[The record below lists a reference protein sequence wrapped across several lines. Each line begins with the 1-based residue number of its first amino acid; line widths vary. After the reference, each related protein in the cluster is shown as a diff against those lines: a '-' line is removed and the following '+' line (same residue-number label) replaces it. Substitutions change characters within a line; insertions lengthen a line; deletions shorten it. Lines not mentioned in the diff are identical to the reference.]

1 MCGLVVCLATV
12 VVGIDAGWQ
21 PLDEG
26 GIEYLIQIEPQLLD
40 ALRSGETAELLR
52 SEIPTH
58 VRDVR
63 AFRISVGN
71 AELPRL
77 LPTPKPEVPVAEPL
91 VLDPPAD
98 VKPLAELQATY
109 AQKLGAKLPKDT
121 HPDTEAK
128 PQSSQKPGKSDRPWL
143 VLTLTVFVLA
153 TSLGGNIYLG
163 WLTCDARR
171 RYRKLLSPSPSA
183 PHDEQ

>member
-21 PLDEG
+21 PLDDG

-40 ALRSGETAELLR
+40 ALRSGETADLLR
-52 SEIPTH
+52 SEIPSH

-71 AELPRL
+71 GELPRR
-77 LPTPKPEVPVAEPL
+77 LPTLKPEIPATEPL
-91 VLDPPAD
+91 ALDPPAD
-98 VKPLAELQATY
+98 VKPIAEQQATFV
-109 AQKLGAKLPKDT
+109 QETGAKPKKATDGDT
-121 HPDTEAK
+121 KAK
-128 PQSSQKPGKSDRPWL
+128 PQPSEKPGQSDRPWL
-143 VLTLTVFVLA
+143 VLTVTAFALA
-153 TSLGGNIYLG
+153 TSLGGNIFLG

-171 RYRKLLSPSPSA
+171 RCRKLLRPSA
-183 PHDEQ
+183 AAPDEQ

>member
-26 GIEYLIQIEPQLLD
+26 GVEYLIQIEPQLLD
-40 ALRSGETAELLR
+40 ALRSGETADFLR

-58 VRDVR
+58 VKDVR

-71 AELPRL
+71 GELPRR
-77 LPTPKPEVPVAEPL
+77 LPTSKPEVPAAEPL

-98 VKPLAELQATY
+98 VKPLAEQQATY
-109 AQKLGAKLPKDT
+109 VQKLGAKPTRDANA
-121 HPDTEAK
+121 DTEVK
-128 PQSSQKPGKSDRPWL
+128 SQLPEKPGKSDRPWL
-143 VLTLTVFVLA
+143 VLTVTVFALA
-153 TSLGGNIYLG
+153 TSLGGNIFLG
-163 WLTCDARR
+163 WLTHDARR
-171 RYRKLLSPSPSA
+171 RCRKLLRPSPSA
-183 PHDEQ
+183 SDEQ

>member
-40 ALRSGETAELLR
+40 ALRSGETADFLR
-52 SEIPTH
+52 SEIPSH

-71 AELPRL
+71 GELPHQ
-77 LPTPKPEVPVAEPL
+77 LPTSKPEVPTGEPL
-91 VLDPPAD
+91 VVAPPAD
-98 VKPLAELQATY
+98 VKPIAEQQAAFVQET
-109 AQKLGAKLPKDT
+109 GARPKT
-121 HPDTEAK
+121 AAEGDTEAK
-128 PQSSQKPGKSDRPWL
+128 PQSSQKPDQSDRPWL
-143 VLTLTVFVLA
+143 VLTMTVFALA
-153 TSLGGNIYLG
+153 TSLGGNIFLG

-171 RYRKLLSPSPSA
+171 RCRKLLGPSSA
-183 PHDEQ
+183 ASDEQ